1 MSALILGQHTRE
13 EAMSGSQAPSI
24 IEFTRDLDDQQE
36 PELLPTGDYP
46 SEIAEAS
53 FKISNTSGN
62 TYLALRLR
70 ISPDQY
76 PPDFVEGEP
85 DGTDVMYNRLV
96 VLPETAQS
104 RWRLKK
110 FLNAIGA
117 KPGKSLDPSELIGL
131 TCTLHVEQNE
141 YEGEKQLQ
149 ARKILAS

>member
-1 MSALILGQHTRE
+1 
-13 EAMSGSQAPSI
+13 MSGSNQAPSI
-24 IEFTRDLDDQQE
+24 IEFSRDLDEQGE

-46 SEIAEAS
+46 CEIAEAS

-70 ISPDQY
+70 ISPDSY
-76 PPDFVEGEP
+76 PPDFTEGEP
-85 DGTDVMYNRLV
+85 DGTDVTYNRLV
-96 VLPETAQS
+96 VQPESAQN

-110 FLNAIGA
+110 FLQTIGA
-117 KPGKSLDPSELIGL
+117 KAGKSLDPSELIGL

-149 ARKILAS
+149 ARKILAA